1 MTYRERR
8 AMDDSKIIGLFERR
22 DETAIAE
29 TARKYGSTLHLTALR
44 ILGIH
49 EDAEECVNDTYLAA
63 WNAIPPEKPLFL
75 KQYLAKITRRLAFNR
90 YKASTREKRGGGETA
105 AVLDEL
111 SEVLADKNDV
121 ESVLHEKALAEAVN
135 RFLHALPKRESAIFL
150 RRYFYAE
157 EMREIGKRFGMREPA
172 VRMSLSRTREKLKEY
187 LKKEDLWE

>member
-1 MTYRERR
+1 
-8 AMDDSKIIGLFERR
+8 MDDSKIIGLFESR

-29 TARKYGSTLHLTALR
+29 TANKYGSTLHLTALR

-75 KQYLAKITRRLAFNR
+75 KPYLAKITRRLAFNR

-121 ESVLHEKALAEAVN
+121 ESALHEKALAEAVD
-135 RFLHALPKRESAIFL
+135 RFLHSLPSRESSIFL

-157 EMREIGKRFGMREPA
+157 EIREIGKRFGMREPA